1 MNDQDQEQELEQI
14 VAGEEIPFLPSDS
27 DDDESVVAP
36 STVVPRWKTI
46 ALATYFT
53 LAVCLGALQFGMVVV
68 VASPLLDDFQT
79 HLPLNFTVW
88 SGFNQC
94 VYQDLVGP
102 IAPAGAFFG
111 SILSSPVVAVTGF
124 VTGLV
129 VMSSLFASGW
139 LLIAVS
145 YFTYHGGEWSA
156 VCFRT
161 MLFLGRLLTGV
172 GIGWATG
179 VVPVSAFPFIS

>member
-1 MNDQDQEQELEQI
+1 MPLIPSHSNDEGS
-14 VAGEEIPFLPSDS
+14 VHVSTSPSG
-27 DDDESVVAP
+27 AL
-36 STVVPRWKTI
+36 RWKTI
-46 ALATYFT
+46 ALATYYT
-53 LAVCLGALQFGMVVV
+53 LVVCLGALQYGMIIVFS
-68 VASPLLDDFQT
+68 SPLLDDFQT

-102 IAPAGAFFG
+102 IAPAGAVFG

-145 YFTYHGGEWSA
+145 YFTYHGGAGPAEW
-156 VCFRT
+156 FRT
-161 MLFLGRLLTGV
+161 LLFLGRLLTGI
-172 GIGWATG
+172 GAGWAAG
-179 VVPVSAFPFIS
+179 VVPVSIKGGSMGFRLGGELVH